1 MSPHQRFHHG
11 GQADL
16 HQLQHIM
23 RTIEQACISVQMH
36 INPMEAEAVIL
47 SLRQSPLAYQACL
60 FILENSQVTN
70 AKFHAAS
77 AIQEVAVREWTFLTD
92 DEKRSL
98 IRYCLS
104 YVFQHSCSTDGYVQ
118 RKVSAVGAQFLK
130 RGWLD
135 FTVGEKEAF
144 FTEVKQAILGCHG
157 ADAQFIGV
165 NFLDCV
171 VSEFSPSTASAMG
184 LPREF
189 HEQCRASVESNYLKK
204 FYCWAQD
211 AALSVTNRLLE
222 HDATVSE
229 VKVCTAALN
238 LMFQILNWDFK
249 WNVNAVDG
257 ANSRINVF
265 SSKVRPEIV
274 LPNSFECVLVQP
286 GPAWYNT
293 LISSG
298 HVTWLLGLY
307 GTMRQKFSHVGSW
320 IVSPLAVSARKLV
333 VLFCSLTGTIFPSD
347 DGQMQEHHLLQ
358 ILSCIVQWICPPG
371 TITAAINGGK
381 SESEF
386 LDGCRALLSMATLTT
401 PQVFDKL
408 LRSISPFGTLS
419 LLSSLTCEVVQ
430 ARATSDTTE
439 ETWSWIARDILLDTW
454 IVLLEPKDPGKDT
467 TLPPE
472 GVASTASVFKLIVE
486 SELKAAAA
494 LAFEEEDDY
503 FQASVSAMDERFN
516 SYALIARRA
525 VDRTIPFLTHLFS
538 QRLSM
543 LHQEKGKSD
552 LTCILEELFSLLLF
566 TGHVLADAGE
576 GETPLVPEAFQS
588 HFMDVLGAE
597 QHPVIVLSCTIIKF
611 AEQSLNPEMRSAFFS
626 PRLMEALIWFLA
638 RWSNTYLMPHETARG
653 SNCSQVVNND
663 RQQDIKF
670 SRNVLIG
677 FCGEHDQ
684 GKYVLDVI
692 LRISLMT
699 LISYSGEK
707 ALQELTCYKLLP
719 ALVRRKN
726 VCVHLFTLDSW
737 NDLVNAFAKNRS
749 LFDLVSP
756 HQCSLTET
764 LVRAASGIR
773 NSEASNQYVR
783 ELMGQMVAYLLDL
796 TSKAD
801 LRTIAQQPNS
811 IQTVSCLLA
820 RLRGAARATQ
830 PRTQRALYEMGVSVL
845 NAILTLLEVYKH
857 ESAVIYLVLKF
868 VIDWVDGQLV
878 FLEVE
883 DTAVVVNFCLTLLQ
897 LYSKHNIGKISLSLS
912 STLLTE
918 AKTEK
923 YKDLRA
929 LLQLLT
935 SLCSK
940 DLVDFSSDSL
950 DKESADIAQVIYLG
964 LHIVTPLISLEL
976 LKYPKLC
983 HDYFTLVSH
992 ILEVYPEKLVQLNTE
1007 SFSHMLGTLDFG
1019 IHQQDVEVVN
1029 MCLGSLNGLAS
1040 YHYKE
1045 RVCGKEGLG
1054 SCASGFRDHNGQV
1067 IEGVLSRF
1075 LRSLLQLL
1083 LFRDYSFE
1091 LISSAAD
1098 ALLPLILCEK
1108 DLYEKFGQ
1116 ELIEKQ
1122 PTPELK
1128 LRLANALQALT
1139 GSNQVSSSLDRINY
1153 KRFRKNLQDFL
1164 IEVRGFLQ
1172 IM

>member
-1 MSPHQRFHHG
+1 MSRQRFHHG

-16 HQLQHIM
+16 PQLRTIM
-23 RTIEQACISVQMH
+23 RTIEQACISFQVH

-77 AIQEVAVREWTFLTD
+77 AIQEVAVREWAFLTD

-104 YVFQHSCSTDGYVQ
+104 YVLQHSCSTDGFVP
-118 RKVSAVGAQFLK
+118 RKVSAVGAQLLK

-135 FTVGEKEAF
+135 FTVDEKEAF
-144 FTEVKQAILGCHG
+144 FTEVMQAVLGCHG

-189 HEQCRASVESNYLKK
+189 HEQCRASLDSNYLKK

-265 SSKVRPEIV
+265 SSKVRPDIV
-274 LPNSFECVLVQP
+274 PNSFECVLVQP
-286 GPAWYNT
+286 GPAWYDT

-347 DGQMQEHHLLQ
+347 DGQIQEQHLLQ
-358 ILSCIVQWICPPG
+358 ILSCLVQWICPPD
-371 TITAAINGGK
+371 TITAAINSGK

-401 PQVFDKL
+401 PKVFDKL

-430 ARATSDTTE
+430 ARATSNTTE
-439 ETWSWIARDILLDTW
+439 ETWSWVARDILLDTW
-454 IVLLEPKDPGKDT
+454 TALLEPKDPGKDT
-467 TLPPE
+467 ALPPE
-472 GVASTASVFKLIVE
+472 GVASAASVFKLIVE

-525 VDRTIPFLTHLFS
+525 VDVTIPFLTHLFS
-538 QRLSM
+538 QRLLI

-552 LTCILEELFSLLLF
+552 PTCILEELFSLLLF

-588 HFMDVLGAE
+588 HFIDVLGAE

-653 SNCSQVVNND
+653 SNCSHD
-663 RQQDIKF
+663 RQQEIKF

-726 VCVHLFTLDSW
+726 VSVHLFTLDSW
-737 NDLVNAFAKNRS
+737 NDLVNAFARNKS
-749 LFDLVSP
+749 LFGLISP
-756 HQCSLTET
+756 HQCTLTET

-773 NSEASNQYVR
+773 NSDASNQYVR
-783 ELMGQMVAYLLDL
+783 ELMGQMVAYILDL

-830 PRTQRALYEMGVSVL
+830 PRTQRALYEMGISVM

-883 DTAVVVNFCLTLLQ
+883 DTTVVVNFCLTLLQ

-940 DLVDFSSDSL
+940 NLVDFSADSL
-950 DKESADIAQVIYLG
+950 DKESADIAQVVYLG

-983 HDYFTLVSH
+983 HDYFALISH
-992 ILEVYPEKLVQLNTE
+992 ILEVYPEKLVQLNAE

-1019 IHQQDVEVVN
+1019 IHQQDIEVVN
-1029 MCLGSLNGLAS
+1029 MCLEALNGLAC

-1054 SCASGFRDHNGQV
+1054 SCASGFRDQNGQV

-1083 LFRDYSFE
+1083 LFGDYSFE

-1108 DLYEKFGQ
+1108 DHFEKFGQ